1 MRLLLD
7 TSVLVA
13 AMVEAHPNHTAALP
27 WLQRAKGPEDTVLV
41 AAHTIAELYAVLTTL
56 PIRPSI
62 SPTAARELI
71 SRNISGSVEV
81 VSLAGEDY
89 FKLIDELSGQ
99 GIVGGVTYDAVI
111 MQSAR
116 KANADQV
123 ITLNA
128 TDFGRISPD
137 WTARIVTPT

>member
-81 VSLAGEDY
+81 VSLAGED
-89 FKLIDELSGQ
+89 
-99 GIVGGVTYDAVI
+99 VTAQAWLPSI
-111 MQSAR
+111 GTCGTF
-116 KANADQV
+116 NA
-123 ITLNA
+123 ITC
-128 TDFGRISPD
+128 P
-137 WTARIVTPT
+137 